1 MLVPQQ
7 QCEVIGVLTEYLL
20 KTVHVT
26 VDRPLGSRHPEHP
39 ELVYPV
45 NYGYLPGT
53 VSGDGEE
60 IDAYILGVS
69 VPVREY
75 DGVVIAV
82 VNRKDDAED
91 KLVVADAAGRYGRDE
106 IAKLLYFQERFYKSE
121 ILLPGDRRTS

>member
-1 MLVPQQ
+1 M
-7 QCEVIGVLTEYLL
+7 LTEYLL

-75 DGVVIAV
+75 DGIVIAV
-82 VNRKDDAED
+82 VNRKDDTED